1 MKTEDRNTFAKMMI
15 ALGEYYN
22 REISDDLMD
31 MYWNGM
37 SHLDIS
43 VVREAMNR
51 HMQNPDSGQFMPK
64 VADVIRMTGGSTQD
78 AALIA
83 WSKVDRAIRV
93 VGCYDSVVFDDALIH
108 RVIQDMG
115 GWIGFG
121 NKTEEDWVFV
131 GKEFENRYRGYASRS
146 ERPEYPP
153 VLSGMAEAQNLQL
166 GYKAAPPRL
175 IGDPERAKSVYE
187 RGNVNTLGITWLSD
201 SNEQAIKKLVKPY

>member
-93 VGCYDSVVFDDALIH
+93 VGTL
-108 RVIQDMG
+108 
-115 GWIGFG
+115 
-121 NKTEEDWVFV
+121 
-131 GKEFENRYRGYASRS
+131 RS
-146 ERPEYPP
+146 PKCAG
-153 VLSGMAEAQNLQL
+153 L
-166 GYKAAPPRL
+166 
-175 IGDPERAKSVYE
+175 
-187 RGNVNTLGITWLSD
+187 
-201 SNEQAIKKLVKPY
+201 

>member
-187 RGNVNTLGITWLSD
+187 RGNANPLGITWLSD
-201 SNEQAIKKLVKPY
+201 SSEQAIKKLVIPF